1 MKVNKTK
8 LKDCFL
14 IEPDIF
20 KDRRGHFQE
29 MYHEKK
35 YKEILGVKIKFVQ
48 DNFSHS
54 KKGVLRGMHF
64 QKNKPQGKLVSVI
77 SGCVFDV
84 VVDLRD
90 TSETYKKWQGFE
102 LSANNKKQLWVPAGF
117 AHGFLVLSDY
127 ADFLYKCS
135 EYYDSNDEYSLLWS
149 DRDIGIDWP
158 IDKPSLSEKDSS
170 AKLFKEF
177 F

>member
-1 MKVNKTK
+1 MAYNFPPVNK
-8 LKDCFL
+8 
-14 IEPDIF
+14 IF
-20 KDRRGHFQE
+20 DDLDKFRDYCRFEGKVFNEQDL
-29 MYHEKK
+29 
-35 YKEILGVKIKFVQ
+35 YKEGT
-48 DNFSHS
+48 HS
-54 KKGVLRGMHF
+54 W
-64 QKNKPQGKLVSVI
+64 
-77 SGCVFDV
+77 
-84 VVDLRD
+84 
-90 TSETYKKWQGFE
+90 EAYKKWQGFE

-135 EYYDSNDEYSLLWS
+135 EFYDPNDEYSLLWS

-158 IDKPSLSEKDSS
+158 IEKPFLSEKDSS